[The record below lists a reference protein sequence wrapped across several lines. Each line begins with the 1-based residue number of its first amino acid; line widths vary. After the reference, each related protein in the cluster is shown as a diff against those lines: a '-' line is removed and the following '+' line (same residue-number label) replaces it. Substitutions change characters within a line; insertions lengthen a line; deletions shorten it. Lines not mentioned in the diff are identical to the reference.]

1 MRIRTLLMTL
11 AALLLLIP
19 AAGAQGSDPL
29 IEPTDAEMVNPQAHI
44 SFPPPVYVVS
54 DNVDIRGTANLEG
67 LRNLFIEF
75 RPLSLSAMAM
85 DDGELQWFPATL
97 PRIAAVEDD
106 VLGTWN
112 TLSLPDGLYELRL
125 LINSGDGLQ
134 PVARVSP
141 IRVENDPPDITAAAM
156 PADMPEPAA
165 EEPAP
170 DEPAPA
176 DDMADEPADDM
187 ADEPADDMADEPE
200 VTPTPEDTRPHVV
213 VTVPGANVRRGDST
227 AYAIVGAL
235 REGDR
240 APIKGVSSWRTGWW
254 YIELPNGRSGFIHP
268 SIVRAEGDT
277 GNIPAVQP
285 PPLPPTPIPL
295 ATAVPTAIPSAVN
308 LIIEG
313 GLDQKDHP
321 AKCNETYTLRI
332 RIKNVGTA
340 RSGGGLIEV
349 VDSRHD
355 GAGREVTYT
364 AFRELDPGQSQVS
377 EAKVTPKVYHSELH
391 HVNVHVDYDN
401 RVHES
406 NENDNR
412 VAGVPYILQKAGC

>member
-1 MRIRTLLMTL
+1 MRFRLLLIIM

-29 IEPTDAEMVNPQAHI
+29 IEPAEADMVNPAANI
-44 SFPPPVYVVS
+44 SFPPPVYVVR
-54 DNVDIRGTANLEG
+54 DTVDIRGTANVEN
-67 LRNLFIEF
+67 LRNLYLEF
-75 RPLSLSAMAM
+75 RPLDLSAMDM
-85 DDGELQWFPATL
+85 ESEESQWFPASL
-97 PRIAAVEDD
+97 PRIAAVDD
-106 VLGTWN
+106 DILGSWN
-112 TLSLPDGLYELRL
+112 TITLDDGLYELRL
-125 LINSGDGLQ
+125 MINAGDGPQ
-134 PVARVSP
+134 AMARVSP
-141 IRVENDPPDITAAAM
+141 IRVENNPPDFAAAAM
-156 PADMPEPAA
+156 PADMPAPAVDEPAA
-165 EEPAP
+165 E
-170 DEPAPA
+170 EPAPA
-176 DDMADEPADDM
+176 DDMADEPAV
-187 ADEPADDMADEPE
+187 EEPE

-213 VTVPGANVRRGDST
+213 VTVAGANVRRGDST
-227 AYAIVGAL
+227 SYAVIGAL

-268 SIVRAEGDT
+268 NIVNVEGDT
-277 GNIPAVQP
+277 NNIPAVQP

-295 ATAVPTAIPSAVN
+295 PTAAPTAIPSAIN

-313 GLDQKDHP
+313 GLDQKPHP

-332 RIKNVGTA
+332 RVKNVGTA

-377 EAKVTPKVYHSELH
+377 EAKVTPKVHHSELH

-401 RVHES
+401 RVPES